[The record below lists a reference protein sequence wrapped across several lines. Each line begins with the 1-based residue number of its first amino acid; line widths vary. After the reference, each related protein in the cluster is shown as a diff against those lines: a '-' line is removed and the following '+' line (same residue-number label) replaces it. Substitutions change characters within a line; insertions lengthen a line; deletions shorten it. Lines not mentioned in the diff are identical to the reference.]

1 MRSSIRKIGNSKG
14 IIIPQNILKE
24 CLIGDVVSIEV
35 KDKHIIISAPEEAKR
50 KGWEQ
55 AFKKMAENGD
65 DQLMM
70 PDVFNDEDVTDW
82 TW

>member
-14 IIIPQNILKE
+14 IIIPQSILKE
-24 CLIGDVVSIEV
+24 CLIDEVVSIEV
-35 KDKHIIISAPEEAKR
+35 KDKHIIISAPEEVRR
-50 KGWEQ
+50 KGWED

-65 DQLMM
+65 DHLIV
-70 PDVFNDEDVTDW
+70 PDVFNDEDITDW

>member
-14 IIIPQNILKE
+14 VIIPQSILKE

-35 KDKHIIISAPEEAKR
+35 KDKHIIISAPDENKR
-50 KGWEQ
+50 KGWEE
-55 AFKKMAENGD
+55 AFKTMAENGD
-65 DQLMM
+65 DQLAM